1 MDKPVTIKD
10 LLTVD
15 VFLSLIDDILDPKE
29 DSMYKERTPDRR
41 FKSFMTLLYNTK
53 QYWKEE
59 SPELIAYV
67 YAILNAYI
75 KAHHKNTDD
84 SLSELNYNLQN
95 FKKG

>member
-1 MDKPVTIKD
+1 MNKPVTIKD

-15 VFLSLIDDILDPKE
+15 VFLTLIDDILDPKE

-41 FKSFMTLLYNTK
+41 FKSFMTLIYNTK

-84 SLSELNYNLQN
+84 SLSELNYNIQN
-95 FKKG
+95 YKKG